1 LTCKQCATK
10 KHHHDFFD
18 HMLATLTVLDFIGL
32 IIRKL
37 NFQLH
42 ASKFNVDSNRI
53 IPDTI
58 ALKLYDRQG

>member
-1 LTCKQCATK
+1 
-10 KHHHDFFD
+10 
-18 HMLATLTVLDFIGL
+18 MLATLTVLDFIGL